1 MRVAGC
7 KYGRIQNE
15 WLIVSMGVG
24 NARGG
29 MKARAGTSW

>member
-15 WLIVSMGVG
+15 WRIVSTGVFKTCG
-24 NARGG
+24 VL
-29 MKARAGTSW
+29 